1 MRNLKYAIKMEN
13 EGEKYYLDQARINS
27 ENSLHQV
34 CLMLAKD
41 EGNHARILNLKLNDE
56 AFNLPKS
63 DSLSKTKTIFAQL
76 RDFQTDAKETAK
88 QLDFY
93 RMASELEKRSI
104 DLYSGFLDSALD
116 VPEKKLFEYLVKQ
129 EKQHFEVLD
138 ELASQLRN
146 AEEWVESAE
155 FGVRKPY

>member
-1 MRNLKYAIKMEN
+1 MKNLKYAIKMEN
-13 EGEKYYLDQARINS
+13 DGEEYYLDQARINS

-41 EGNHARILNLKLNDE
+41 ENNHARILTLKLNDE
-56 AFNLPKS
+56 AFSLPDS
-63 DSLSKTKTIFAQL
+63 DSLSKAKTVFAKL
-76 RDFQTDAKETAK
+76 HGFKTDAKETAK

-104 DLYSGFLDSALD
+104 DLYMGYLESALEI
-116 VPEKKLFEYLVKQ
+116 PEKKLFEYLIKQ

-138 ELASQLRN
+138 ELATQLRN